1 MTSKYEKQEKKD
13 SNPQLMVLKTI
24 ILPLNYFPNLA
35 EVRFELTTMG
45 NEPIELPLLYSAEI
59 LFLFLNKK

>member
-59 LFLFLNKK
+59 LFLFFK